1 MSVVVTKMWYDWEN
15 ENEMPV
21 EDENKP
27 SRLVCEMRDM
37 VCKIMWD
44 IEDYSWEDKQQED
57 MMIKFFKF
65 LWSDDDLMTKYK
77 KLLNLGVLK
86 KVKMVEEE
94 VKDEAWEDAVEKDV
108 METLFA

>member
-1 MSVVVTKMWYDWEN
+1 MWYDWEN
-15 ENEMPV
+15 ENEMV
-21 EDENKP
+21 IEDEKKP

-37 VCKIMWD
+37 VCQMMWD
-44 IEDYSWEDKQQED
+44 IEDYSWDNKQQED

-65 LWSDDDLMTKYK
+65 LGSDEDLMTKYK

-86 KVKMVEEE
+86 KVKMVEED
-94 VKDEAWEDAVEKDV
+94 VNDDAWEDAVEKNV